1 MLCFRATKWRNYE
14 INFKRRSSA
23 HSLRRGEG
31 GHRRRFD
38 GNGRVHRLDVI
49 LEGNGEF
56 EGGSNSVL
64 VAFHP
69 GTMKEGTANWGIKW
83 LPGGSVI
90 SDPTAGVTTVLI
102 FGHFCIRGVNS

>member
-1 MLCFRATKWRNYE
+1 MITLEAMTFFRATKWKNYE

-23 HSLRRGEG
+23 HSLRRGGEG

-56 EGGSNSVL
+56 EVGLNSDF
-64 VAFHP
+64 VALNN
-69 GTMKEGTANWGIKW
+69 GK
-83 LPGGSVI
+83 
-90 SDPTAGVTTVLI
+90 LI
-102 FGHFCIRGVNS
+102 FK

>member
-1 MLCFRATKWRNYE
+1 MICFRATKWKNYE

-23 HSLRRGEG
+23 HSLRRGGEG

-56 EGGSNSVL
+56 EVGSNSVSFPL
-64 VAFHP
+64 NNR
-69 GTMKEGTANWGIKW
+69 K
-83 LPGGSVI
+83 
-90 SDPTAGVTTVLI
+90 LI
-102 FGHFCIRGVNS
+102 LKLNFR

>member
-1 MLCFRATKWRNYE
+1 MTFFRANKWKNYE

-23 HSLRRGEG
+23 HSVRRGGEG

-56 EGGSNSVL
+56 EVGWNSV
-64 VAFHP
+64 
-69 GTMKEGTANWGIKW
+69 
-83 LPGGSVI
+83 
-90 SDPTAGVTTVLI
+90 
-102 FGHFCIRGVNS
+102 CIALNNER

>member
-1 MLCFRATKWRNYE
+1 MTFFRATKWKNYE
-14 INFKRRSSA
+14 INFRRRSSA

-56 EGGSNSVL
+56 EVSLNSVCFPL
-64 VAFHP
+64 NNGEMNIQMEF
-69 GTMKEGTANWGIKW
+69 
-83 LPGGSVI
+83 
-90 SDPTAGVTTVLI
+90 
-102 FGHFCIRGVNS
+102 

>member
-1 MLCFRATKWRNYE
+1 MTFFSATKWKNYE

-23 HSLRRGEG
+23 HSVRRGGEGG

-56 EGGSNSVL
+56 EVGWNSV
-64 VAFHP
+64 
-69 GTMKEGTANWGIKW
+69 
-83 LPGGSVI
+83 
-90 SDPTAGVTTVLI
+90 
-102 FGHFCIRGVNS
+102 CIALNNER